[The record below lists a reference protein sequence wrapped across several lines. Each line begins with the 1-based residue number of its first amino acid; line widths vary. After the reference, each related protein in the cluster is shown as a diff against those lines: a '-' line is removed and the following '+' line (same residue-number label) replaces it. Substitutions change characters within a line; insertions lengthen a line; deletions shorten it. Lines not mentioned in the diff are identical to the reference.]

1 MEIALR
7 FHVMV
12 RRISSNISRF
22 TRPIFATYSPYEHAL
37 CADVGS
43 TIFSNLSWDVAMAT
57 KKYCCN
63 EGKLILHAF
72 FARSPDGSWFSF
84 CYYLLLMPL
93 YRVKKFLVKIGPVVS
108 AQSILIEIALRV
120 HVVVRHMSS
129 NIRSSFSDSSRDVA
143 IATNFVA
150 NYLPPCT
157 YRSAIQKRNGITLC
171 MCMIK

>member
-1 MEIALR
+1 MAAGFVLLRLATNATISCKILVKISPVVSAENILMEIALR

-93 YRVKKFLVKIGPVVS
+93 YLS
-108 AQSILIEIALRV
+108 LIHI
-120 HVVVRHMSS
+120 
-129 NIRSSFSDSSRDVA
+129 
-143 IATNFVA
+143 
-150 NYLPPCT
+150 
-157 YRSAIQKRNGITLC
+157 
-171 MCMIK
+171 